1 MIRNEAEYQEAVQR
15 LKDESQRLRQQEKQL
30 KELNLSKEEIK
41 RVLDPIQSFHLQL
54 KEEVQSYERLKRGEF
69 DEVRN
74 FDGMG
79 RLFVALRISQGM
91 TQRELAERLGVHES
105 QVSRDERNEYHGIT
119 LERASR
125 LLDALGAD
133 TRTAVVQVHPSAITR
148 AAETQVS

>member
-91 TQRELAERLGVHES
+91 TQRELAERLRVHES
-105 QVSRDERNEYHGIT
+105 
-119 LERASR
+119 
-125 LLDALGAD
+125 
-133 TRTAVVQVHPSAITR
+133 
-148 AAETQVS
+148 

>member
-133 TRTAVVQVHPSAITR
+133 TRTAVMQVHPATTKR